1 MRRHASHFGIILSGL
16 IICCNSWAQTS
27 AALAVEVTAPGGG
40 SPAGLVVV
48 ASLSIPDTAA
58 GFSGQRAFASVTN
71 ATGQVSFTGLP
82 FGLYS
87 VCVEPQNQILVE
99 PCRWSAPNTIHL
111 SSQSTS
117 GSLNLAVQKGIPVEI
132 RVDDPQGLLS
142 SAATGNGMFV
152 GVVTPTGPVQLHPV
166 AQDSGGINY
175 RIIAPPSVAASIQV
189 SAGALQVV
197 DGTGSLVNFSSPAA
211 AFNLSPTATA
221 QAFRY
226 RLRKS
231 Q

>member
-1 MRRHASHFGIILSGL
+1 VRRHASHFGIILSGL
-16 IICCNSWAQTS
+16 IVCCNSWAQTS
-27 AALAVEVTAPGGG
+27 AALSVQVAGLGGA

-48 ASLSIPDTAA
+48 ASLSIPDTTA
-58 GFSGQRAFASVTN
+58 GFSGQRAFASLTN
-71 ATGQVSFTGLP
+71 ATGQVVFTALP

-87 VCVEPQNQILVE
+87 VCVEPQNQIVVE
-99 PCRWSAPNTIHL
+99 PCRWSAPDTIHL
-111 SSQSTS
+111 SSQNTS
-117 GSLNLAVQKGIPVEI
+117 GSLSLAVQKGIPVEI
-132 RVDDPQGLLS
+132 RIDDPQGLLGAS
-142 SAATGNGMFV
+142 ATGQGLFV
-152 GVVTPTGPVQLHPV
+152 GVVTPAGPVQLHPA

-175 RIIAPPSVAASIQV
+175 RIIAPPSVAASIKV

-197 DGTGSLVNFSSPAA
+197 DTTGSLVNFSGPAA
-211 AFNLSPTATA
+211 AFNLSTTATV